1 MANISEINL
10 VYENEDYSKIN
21 SKMLD
26 FEKVKMRNRSILSH
40 NASYMGL
47 LAGKEDKSQINDITS
62 ADITQN
68 DIKLK

>member
-10 VYENEDYSKIN
+10 VYDDEDYSKIN

-26 FEKVKMRNRSILSH
+26 FEKVRVKNRSILSH

-47 LAGKEDKSQINDITS
+47 LPAKEDKSQMNDITS
-62 ADITQN
+62 ADVT
-68 DIKLK
+68 